1 MAKALLGYVGSDPR
15 LLDENQRLRRRVAD
29 LQSLVKKLQADND
42 ELVSRI
48 HTIESLIVPDSLDDR
63 SPVNA

>member
-1 MAKALLGYVGSDPR
+1 MAKALLGYVGNDPR

-42 ELVSRI
+42 ELVARLPAA
-48 HTIESLIVPDSLDDR
+48 EPLLVPDHLDER
-63 SPVNA
+63 ATARA

>member
-29 LQSLVKKLQADND
+29 LQTLITRLQADN
-42 ELVSRI
+42 ERLVSRV
-48 HTIESLIVPDSLDDR
+48 HEVELLLVPDHLDDR
-63 SPVNA
+63 ATAHA

>member
-1 MAKALLGYVGSDPR
+1 MAKALLGYVGHDPR

-42 ELVSRI
+42 ELLSRV
-48 HTIESLIVPDSLDDR
+48 HSIEPLIVPDSLDDR
-63 SPVNA
+63 APVNA